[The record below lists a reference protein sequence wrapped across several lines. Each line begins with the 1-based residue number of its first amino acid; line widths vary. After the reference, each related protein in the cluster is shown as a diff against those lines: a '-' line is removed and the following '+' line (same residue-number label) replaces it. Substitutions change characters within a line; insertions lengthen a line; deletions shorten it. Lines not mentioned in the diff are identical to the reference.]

1 MCYRIPY
8 YKLAHWI
15 TISLYLAQKG
25 TLPMIEKTVEMEI
38 TQLTEQDVGAI
49 TPDRTSSKRIGDILL
64 GLGYIT
70 HAQLAKALLYQKQYG
85 GRLGWI
91 LTTMGYISRLQLYQA
106 LAQHFKLPFIT
117 DVAYMRNKSDK
128 NLAALISPEEV
139 MRYQIIPLY
148 AIGNTM
154 WVITTEPNNPDAL
167 GFLSLRFWEFDNI
180 EQVIATDIDFDKVS
194 QYIYE
199 DKMSDAAIN
208 GLFYVKPEQSARKV
222 LSAPQIIFLCLLMA
236 VSAIWVCL
244 NHSTFFIF
252 VLALVQVFYL
262 VSVSFKVIATICG
275 ISRLNRERVGAAP
288 VNDLDPKHLPIYT
301 VLIAAYKETKVI
313 GTLIKAIKRLDY
325 PENKLD
331 IILLL
336 EEDDKETLEA
346 AKREQPPASWRLLV
360 LPNSQP
366 KTKPKALNYGLHF
379 ARGEY
384 LTIYDAEDVPEPDQL
399 KKAVAA
405 FKSHPDNY
413 ICFQAALNYFNSNDN
428 FLTKMFTLEYSYWF
442 DCLLPGLDALKLPI
456 PLGGTSNHFDVE
468 KLRRIGGWDPFNVTE
483 DADLGIR
490 ASVEGYKVGVIDS
503 TTYEEA
509 NSKLGNWL
517 KQRSRW
523 VKGYMQTFLVHNR
536 NPLKAVKEMG
546 LKQWL
551 GYNLLIGGTP
561 AMFLINPI
569 MWALFIYCILSG
581 IPILDPTT
589 TPALLLYISAINL
602 FIGNALIMCV
612 NMAGIVPRK
621 YYRLLPY
628 VLLSP
633 VYWLLQSVGAYKALW
648 QLITKPSYWEKTTH
662 GITSVTL
669 L

>member
-1 MCYRIPY
+1 
-8 YKLAHWI
+8 
-15 TISLYLAQKG
+15 
-25 TLPMIEKTVEMEI
+25 MIENTLEREP
-38 TQLTEQDVGAI
+38 TQLIELDAGVI
-49 TPDRTSSKRIGDILL
+49 TPDRTDSKRIGEVLL
-64 GLGYIT
+64 DLGYIT
-70 HAQLAKALLYQKQYG
+70 QAQLAKALLYQKQYG

-91 LTTMGYISRLQLYQA
+91 LTTMGLISRLQLYQG
-106 LAQHFKLPFIT
+106 LAQHFKLPFVT
-117 DVAYMRNKSDK
+117 DLAYMRNKSDK
-128 NLAALISPEEV
+128 KLAALIKPEEV
-139 MRYQIIPLY
+139 IRYQVIPLY
-148 AIGNTM
+148 AVGNTM
-154 WVITTEPNNPDAL
+154 WVITTEPNNPNSL
-167 GFLSLRFWEFDNI
+167 GFLSLKFWEYDNI
-180 EQVIATDIDFDKVS
+180 KQIVVTDLDFDKFS
-194 QYIYE
+194 QYLYK
-199 DKMSDAAIN
+199 DKLSDASIN
-208 GLFYVKPEQSARKV
+208 GLFYRKPEQSARKV
-222 LSAPQIIFLCLLMA
+222 LSVPQIILLCLLIA
-236 VSAIWVCL
+236 ASVIWICL
-244 NHSTFFIF
+244 SPSTFLISF
-252 VLALVQVFYL
+252 LALVQVFYL
-262 VSVSFKVIATICG
+262 VSVSFKVIATAFG
-275 ISRLNRERVGAAP
+275 ITRPNKGQASVVS
-288 VNDLDPKHLPIYT
+288 VNDLDPKHLPVYT
-301 VLIAAYKETKVI
+301 VLIAAYKEAKVI

-331 IILLL
+331 VMLLL
-336 EEDDKETLEA
+336 EEDDEETLEA

-384 LTIYDAEDVPEPDQL
+384 LTIYDAEDIPEPDQL

-405 FKSHPDNY
+405 FKSHPGNY

-456 PLGGTSNHFDVE
+456 PLGGTSNHFDVK
-468 KLRRIGGWDPFNVTE
+468 KLRGIGGWDPFNVTE

-490 ASVEGYKVGVIDS
+490 ASAEGYKVGVIDS

-536 NPLKAVKEMG
+536 TPIKAVKEMG

-569 MWALFIYCILSG
+569 MWALFIYCIIAG
-581 IPILDPTT
+581 IPIFDPTT

-602 FIGNALIMCV
+602 FIGNALIIGI
-612 NMAGIVPRK
+612 NMAGVVPRK
-621 YYRLLPY
+621 YYRLLPH
-628 VLLSP
+628 VFLSP
-633 VYWLLQSVGAYKALW
+633 VYWLLQSAGAYKALW
-648 QLITKPSYWEKTTH
+648 QLITKPSYWEKTAH
-662 GITSVTL
+662 GITSVTFL
-669 L
+669 Y

>member
-1 MCYRIPY
+1 VLSQCHAVNLLRPIG
-8 YKLAHWI
+8 I
-15 TISLYLAQKG
+15 YLKFSTKG
-25 TLPMIEKTVEMEI
+25 NAPMIEKTIEMEI
-38 TQLTEQDVGAI
+38 TQIVEQGAGELTLS
-49 TPDRTSSKRIGDILL
+49 RTSTKKIGDILL
-64 GLGYIT
+64 ERGYIT
-70 HAQLAKALLYQKQYG
+70 NGQLAKALIYQREHG

-91 LTTMGYISRLQLYQA
+91 LTTMGYISRLQLYQT
-106 LAQHFKLPFIT
+106 LAQYFKLPFIT
-117 DVAYMRNKSDK
+117 NLDYIKKKSDK
-128 NLAALISPEEV
+128 KLAAHISPEEA
-139 MRYQIIPLY
+139 MRYQMIPVR
-148 AIGNTM
+148 AIGKTI
-154 WVITTEPNNPDAL
+154 WVITTEPDNPEAL
-167 GFLSLRFWEFDNI
+167 EFLGSRFWEYNHI
-180 EQVIATDIDFDKVS
+180 EQIIMTDTDFAKLSQSLYGDKL
-194 QYIYE
+194 
-199 DKMSDAAIN
+199 SDAAIN
-208 GLFYVKPEQSARKV
+208 GLFYRNPEQSARKV
-222 LSAPQIIFLCLLMA
+222 ISTPQIIFLCILLA
-236 VSAIWVCL
+236 VSAIWICL
-244 NHSTFFIF
+244 NAGTFFIF
-252 VLALVQVFYL
+252 VLALAQVFYL
-262 VSVSFKVIATICG
+262 VSISFKFIATLCG
-275 ISRLNRERVGAAP
+275 ISRPNQKQAGALSA
-288 VNDLDPKHLPIYT
+288 NNLDPKHLPVYT
-301 VLIAAYKETKVI
+301 VLIAAYKEAKVI

-331 IILLL
+331 VILLL
-336 EEDDKETLEA
+336 EEDDEETLEA
-346 AKREQPPASWRLLV
+346 AKRERPPASWRFLV

-384 LTIYDAEDVPEPDQL
+384 LTIYDAEDIPEPDQL

-456 PLGGTSNHFDVE
+456 PLGGTSNHFDVK
-468 KLRRIGGWDPFNVTE
+468 KLKRIGGWDPFNVTE

-490 ASVEGYKVGVIDS
+490 ASAEGYKVGVIDS

-536 NPLKAVKEMG
+536 KPLKAVKEMG

-561 AMFLINPI
+561 AMFLLNPI
-569 MWALFIYCILSG
+569 MWALFTYYLLSG
-581 IPILDPTT
+581 APILDPTA

-602 FIGNALIMCV
+602 FIGNALAIWI

-621 YYRLLPY
+621 HYRLLLY
-628 VLLSP
+628 ALLNP
-633 VYWLLQSVGAYKALW
+633 VYWVLQSAGAYKALW
-648 QLITKPSYWEKTTH
+648 QLIVKPSYWEKTTH
-662 GITSVTL
+662 GITAVTL